1 MRRRLPPGD
10 PASDAEKTR
19 DPGQPA
25 GPNASANPDQA
36 TEAGTPEPVAQ
47 YFQDPGEDV
56 EKIDDP
62 DPPWL
67 SWLVARRQTYRR
79 RKKPTGRASTSL
91 WLGAVLVSLTAI
103 NVYVFFFRADTSV
116 HNLMT
121 SKPGAAKTMA
131 TGAAKTGSA
140 SGSGP
145 AARPGGDA
153 ARAAKLAMVA
163 NMGNPTLS
171 APAGSEPAADT
182 VIPPLEGT
190 PVEGTIGD
198 NDTLGA
204 VIDRAGLGAAAP
216 QVLRALSRLHDPKS
230 IRPGDGYT
238 VTFTGEGVPTSFEY
252 RPSPILRYVIT
263 PGANGVWL
271 GRKEEKPIAVRTE
284 VTGGAIDSSLYE
296 SVAKAGEGAG
306 LAGQLVELFAWDI
319 NFFSDSH
326 PGDRWRMVVEKQYLE
341 GKFYRYGNIVAAE
354 YAGRT
359 GTFRA
364 FGWSSATGHGPVHY
378 FDDKGQAIT
387 KSFLKTPLR
396 FVRVS
401 SKFDRNRFH
410 PVLHMNKAHL
420 GVDYAA
426 PTGTPVWASA
436 TGKVVECALKPGSG
450 KTVVIEHGGGLAT
463 RYYHLSRFAAGMRAG
478 RQVRQ
483 KEIIGYVG
491 TTGLSTGPHL
501 HFALTRN
508 GIFVDPSKMQVVRE
522 AAVPDKVAFLASIK
536 PHLAAMASFRP
547 GTAATAPAVAKKE

>member
-1 MRRRLPPGD
+1 VKRAQEPGAPD
-10 PASDAEKTR
+10 ENDGQDGADRGGEQGRVEGAEDGAEKA
-19 DPGQPA
+19 PQ
-25 GPNASANPDQA
+25 
-36 TEAGTPEPVAQ
+36 PVAQ

-67 SWLVARRQTYRR
+67 SWFVARRQTYRR
-79 RKKPTGRASTSL
+79 RKKTTARASTSL

-116 HNLMT
+116 HNLM
-121 SKPGAAKTMA
+121 SAKPGVGKGAAAAAKSTEG
-131 TGAAKTGSA
+131 GAGKPGS
-140 SGSGP
+140 
-145 AARPGGDA
+145 DA
-153 ARAAKLAMVA
+153 ARAGKLAMLA
-163 NMGNPTLS
+163 NLGKPTMS
-171 APAGSEPAADT
+171 AQPGSEPTGDS
-182 VIPPLEGT
+182 VIPPVEGT
-190 PVEGTIGD
+190 PTEGTIGD

-204 VIDRAGLGAAAP
+204 VIDRVGLGAAAP

-238 VTFTGEGVPTSFEY
+238 VTFTAEGVPTSFEY

-263 PGANGVWL
+263 PGAAGVWI
-271 GRKEEKPIAVRTE
+271 GRREEKPIAIRTE
-284 VTGGAIDSSLYE
+284 NTGGSIDSSLYE
-296 SVAKAGEGAG
+296 SVAKAGEGAA

-319 NFFSDSH
+319 NFFTDSH
-326 PGDRWRMVVEKQYLE
+326 PGDRWRMVVEKQYLD
-341 GKFYRYGNIVAAE
+341 GKFYRYGNILSAE

-364 FGWSSATGHGPVHY
+364 FAWSSATGHGPVHY
-378 FDDKGQAIT
+378 FDEKGQAIT

-401 SKFDRNRFH
+401 SKFDKNRFH
-410 PVLHMNKAHL
+410 PVLHVTKAHL

-436 TGKVVECALKPGSG
+436 TGKVVECAMKPGSG

-463 RYYHLSRFAAGMRAG
+463 RYYHLSKFAAGMRAG

-508 GIFVDPSKMQVVRE
+508 GVFVDPAKMQVVRE
-522 AAVPDKVAFLASIK
+522 AAVPDRAAFLAAIK
-536 PHLAAMASFRP
+536 PHLAAMAAFRP
-547 GTAATAPAVAKKE
+547 GSASASASASAPAVAVTK

>member
-1 MRRRLPPGD
+1 VKRSRKPGAPD
-10 PASDAEKTR
+10 DRE
-19 DPGQPA
+19 GA
-25 GPNASANPDQA
+25 GEPN
-36 TEAGTPEPVAQ
+36 EAARKGREDGADEGARPVEQ

-67 SWLVARRQTYRR
+67 SWFVARRQTYRR
-79 RKKPTGRASTSL
+79 RKKTAARASTSL

-116 HNLMT
+116 HNLMSAKAGAGKAT
-121 SKPGAAKTMA
+121 AAKA
-131 TGAAKTGSA
+131 TEAGAPKAGS
-140 SGSGP
+140 
-145 AARPGGDA
+145 DA
-153 ARAAKLAMVA
+153 VRAGKLAMLSS
-163 NMGNPTLS
+163 MGKPTMS
-171 APAGSEPAADT
+171 AQPGAEPSGDA
-182 VIPPLEGT
+182 VIPPAEGT
-190 PVEGTIGD
+190 PIEGTIGD

-204 VIDRAGLGAAAP
+204 VIDRVGLGAAAP

-238 VTFTGEGVPTSFEY
+238 VTFTVEGVPTSFEY

-263 PGANGVWL
+263 PGAAGVWI
-271 GRKEEKPIAVRTE
+271 GRREEKPIAIRTE
-284 VTGGAIDSSLYE
+284 NTGGSIDSSLYE
-296 SVAKAGEGAG
+296 SVAKAGEGAA

-319 NFFSDSH
+319 NFFTDSH
-326 PGDRWRMVVEKQYLE
+326 PGDRWRMVVEKQYLD
-341 GKFYRYGNIVAAE
+341 GKFYRYGNILSAE

-364 FGWSSATGHGPVHY
+364 FAWSSATGHGPVRY
-378 FDDKGQAIT
+378 FDEKGQAIT

-401 SKFDRNRFH
+401 SKFDKNRFH
-410 PVLHMNKAHL
+410 PVLHVTKAHL

-436 TGKVVECALKPGSG
+436 TGKVVECAMKPGSG

-463 RYYHLSRFAAGMRAG
+463 RYYHLSKFAAGMRAG

-508 GIFVDPSKMQVVRE
+508 GVFVDPAKMQVVRE
-522 AAVPDKVAFLASIK
+522 AAVPDRVAFLAAIK
-536 PHLAAMASFRP
+536 PHLAAMAAFRP
-547 GTAATAPAVAKKE
+547 GAAPAAPPSAVAKKE